1 MKKEL
6 EIPYYK
12 GKPQYWQGD
21 RSDEMRPNKP
31 FVETLKFLTYLR
43 GNSSAKLIF
52 VKSEDY
58 VKFKNDRYYDGIRYE
73 VFMTDIKDIIDKMV
87 NGVITD
93 EFVFVKRGQNFG
105 IKLNK

>member
-6 EIPYYK
+6 EILHFK

-21 RSDEMRPNKP
+21 RSNEMRPNIP
-31 FVETLKFLTYLR
+31 FTETLKFLTYSR

-52 VKSEDY
+52 VKLKDY
-58 VKFKNDRYYDGIRYE
+58 GKFGKDHFYNGIKYE
-73 VFMTDIKDIIDKMV
+73 VFLTDIEDIINKMV

-93 EFVFVKRGQNFG
+93 EFME
-105 IKLNK
+105 

>member
-12 GKPQYWQGD
+12 GKPQYWQHD
-21 RSDEMRPNKP
+21 RNDELRPNTP
-31 FVETLKFLTYLR
+31 FTKTLKFLTYSR

-52 VKSEDY
+52 VKLKDY
-58 VKFKNDRYYDGIRYE
+58 DKFEKDHFYNGIIYE
-73 VFMTDIKDIIDKMV
+73 VFLTDIEDIINKMV